1 MVYFLLMFNAILALS
16 RAELHKGSYM
26 PSVSI

>member
-1 MVYFLLMFNAILALS
+1 MFNAILALS